1 MRGAA
6 SRIQATAPTKGG
18 MKIGMV
24 ASFSRKPLPGR
35 LVRANSH
42 ASGTPTAHAIAVAP
56 SPMIRVLS
64 SAIQ

>member
-1 MRGAA
+1 M
-6 SRIQATAPTKGG
+6 APTKGG
-18 MKIGMV
+18 MKIGIV

-42 ASGTPTAHAIAVAP
+42 AIGTPTAQAMAVAP
-56 SPMIRVLS
+56 RPMIRVFS